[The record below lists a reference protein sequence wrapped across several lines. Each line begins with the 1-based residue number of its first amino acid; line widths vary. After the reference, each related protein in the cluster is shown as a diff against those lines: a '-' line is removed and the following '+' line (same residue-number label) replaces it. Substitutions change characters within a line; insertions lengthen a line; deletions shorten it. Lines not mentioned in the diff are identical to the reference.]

1 MTQLQTASLTPLAT
15 LSVYDTSIACR
26 NMIRA
31 GIPKSTVAA
40 HLLAERGYGFPS
52 LDWLEMRYG
61 KMRGPRK
68 ITLKI
73 TPATLARIAETV
85 ESHKWSLMQ
94 FVQTCENLP
103 SMPGEEEEDARIM
116 SDNKRKIAELRQ
128 LEFAIAEILETA
140 EISKTQDVH
149 ATL

>member
-1 MTQLQTASLTPLAT
+1 MYQKIVINLPCNKQITNMT
-15 LSVYDTSIACR
+15 
-26 NMIRA
+26 
-31 GIPKSTVAA
+31 
-40 HLLAERGYGFPS
+40 
-52 LDWLEMRYG
+52 
-61 KMRGPRK
+61 
-68 ITLKI
+68 ITLKT

-103 SMPGEEEEDARIM
+103 SMPGDEEEDARIM

-140 EISKTQDVH
+140 EISKAQDVH